1 MKTILKTIAC
11 SLLIAG
17 SVNAQSITD
26 EANITTIRAYELNN
40 EEIITVKTISKEV
53 RELELDPNDAGQLN
67 QSLVDAPVYVE
78 KTIMI
83 DNDND
88 TRYDKEVQLTYK
100 RDVEDSLNYIAT
112 PEGVYITSSDS
123 TPLFITEVGA
133 YELDSKNVDNITIVV
148 ENLNTI
154 K

>member
-17 SVNAQSITD
+17 SVNAQSIID
-26 EANITTIRAYELNN
+26 EANITSVREYKLNN

-53 RELELDPNDAGQLN
+53 RELKLDPNDAGQLN
-67 QSLVDAPVYVE
+67 QTLIDAPVYVE

-88 TRYDKEVQLTYK
+88 ARYDKEVQMTYQ
-100 RDVEDSLNYIAT
+100 RDIKNSLNYITTAD
-112 PEGVYITSSDS
+112 GVYITSSDN
-123 TPLFITEVGA
+123 TPLFITEAGA
-133 YELDSKNVDNITIVV
+133 YELDAEKVDNITIVV